1 MHNALELESWG
12 WGTTLYGEYYSP
24 FFYIVGEDFL
34 PFSTSVDWDA
44 MKILLSEAL
53 IE

>member
-1 MHNALELESWG
+1 MPSNWKVG
-12 WGTTLYGEYYSP
+12 DGEPHSMENIIHL
-24 FFYIVGEDFL
+24 FFDIVGEDFL